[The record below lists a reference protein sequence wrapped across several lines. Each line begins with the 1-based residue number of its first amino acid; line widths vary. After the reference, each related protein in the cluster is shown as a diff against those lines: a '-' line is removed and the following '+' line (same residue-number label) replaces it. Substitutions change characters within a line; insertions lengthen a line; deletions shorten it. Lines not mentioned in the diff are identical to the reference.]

1 MRSRHVLSAAVVAV
15 VATLLAGC
23 APDAD
28 VPRSSGLGSSDLAPS
43 IKPDPQAGTAHPA
56 KSKHDAA
63 KKVKAKP
70 GQAEPTGRASSKP
83 RVRHATAAPSASTAP
98 ATVQVLSASL
108 ADPSADVAGS
118 LTKAPDH
125 VDIVGATL
133 TRGAG
138 GFTLR
143 VSFAGAVPARDAEKT
158 ENVASFYDVDGDGE
172 VDYEVWATLA
182 DNGWSGSYR
191 FPDGARFG
199 SDSEVSVRV
208 DGHDLVLGFPLAH
221 LRQARAFR
229 WSVGAEWGSYEQVAA
244 GATAHDTAPD
254 QGVVAFPG

>member
-1 MRSRHVLSAAVVAV
+1 MRSRHVLPAIVLGL
-15 VATLLAGC
+15 LLAGC
-23 APDAD
+23 APDAG

-43 IKPDPQAGTAHPA
+43 IKPDDRGGKGHPA
-56 KSKHDAA
+56 KAKHDGPTR
-63 KKVKAKP
+63 VKAKP
-70 GQAEPTGRASSKP
+70 RHAEPSAGPVSKRRTKRTSTTRSAAAS
-83 RVRHATAAPSASTAP
+83 P
-98 ATVQVLSASL
+98 AGVQALSASVT
-108 ADPSADVAGS
+108 DPSGDVAGS
-118 LTKAPDH
+118 LTKAPEH
-125 VDIVGATL
+125 VDLTGATL
-133 TRGAG
+133 TRGAD

-158 ENVASFYDVDGDGE
+158 ENVASFYDVDGDGR
-172 VDYEVWATLA
+172 VDFEVWATLA

-199 SDSEVSVRV
+199 PDSRVSVHV
-208 DGHDLVLGFPLAH
+208 DGRDVVLGFPLAH
-221 LRQARAFR
+221 LRSARTFR

>member
-1 MRSRHVLSAAVVAV
+1 MRTRHVLSAVVVA
-15 VATLLAGC
+15 ALLAGC
-23 APDAD
+23 APDVD
-28 VPRSSGLGSSDLAPS
+28 VPQSSGLGSSDLAPS
-43 IKPDPQAGTAHPA
+43 IKPDHQAGKAHPDRT
-56 KSKHDAA
+56 KHRP
-63 KKVKAKP
+63 KKAKAKP
-70 GQAEPTGRASSKP
+70 GKAKPSRTAVSKPGARRTTTAAAASS
-83 RVRHATAAPSASTAP
+83 AP
-98 ATVQVLSASL
+98 ATARALSASL
-108 ADPSADVAGS
+108 SDPSGDVSGS
-118 LTKAPDH
+118 LTKAPDQ

-133 TRGAG
+133 TRGPD
-138 GFTLR
+138 GFSLR

-158 ENVASFYDVDGDGE
+158 ENVASFYDVDGDGQ

-199 SDSEVSVRV
+199 SDSQVSVRV
-208 DGHDLVLGFPLAH
+208 DGRDLVLGFPLTH

-229 WSVGAEWGSYEQVAA
+229 WSVGAEWGTYEQVAA